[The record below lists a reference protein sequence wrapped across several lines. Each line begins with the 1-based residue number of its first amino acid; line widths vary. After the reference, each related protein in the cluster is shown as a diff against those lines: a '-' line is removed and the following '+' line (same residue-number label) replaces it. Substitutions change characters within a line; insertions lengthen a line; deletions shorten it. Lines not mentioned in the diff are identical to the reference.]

1 VTEKERVERWGEAR
15 DAVRRKREVWKRLV
29 FSKSRGSSDEFTMH
43 RLVKDPDIEE
53 ARKQMLLAAMI
64 QLALSGQEFRSDAE
78 FVRAAHK
85 IAHNP
90 Q

>member
-1 VTEKERVERWGEAR
+1 
-15 DAVRRKREVWKRLV
+15 
-29 FSKSRGSSDEFTMH
+29 
-43 RLVKDPDIEE
+43 VKDPDIEE